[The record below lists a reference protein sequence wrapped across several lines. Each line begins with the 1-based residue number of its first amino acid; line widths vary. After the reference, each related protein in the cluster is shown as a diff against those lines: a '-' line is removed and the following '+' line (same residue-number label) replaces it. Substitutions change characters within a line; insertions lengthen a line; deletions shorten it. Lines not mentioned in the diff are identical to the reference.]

1 MPWCV
6 SGPPLWDLGIRHGA
20 DSSLHGGLESFVSFL
35 NLSWSPSPRFAW
47 PLAWSPPWLWRLAF
61 ARPLPAVRL
70 QFGSWLAL
78 ALEFQLGADIVATTI
93 NPTLQ
98 SLGELGLLAVIRT
111 FLNYFLGKELE
122 TEERIVK
129 ERQQKK
135 ALEAKD
141 TFAETLAKP
150 AASSKEDG
158 AHGK

>member
-1 MPWCV
+1 ME
-6 SGPPLWDLGIRHGA
+6 LIH
-20 DSSLHGGLESFVSFL
+20 SLHGGLESFVSFL
-35 NLSWSPSPRFAW
+35 KFILESISAFCVAIGLVTSLVMAVG
-47 PLAWSPPWLWRLAF
+47 F
-61 ARPLPAVRL
+61 ARRSSRLLENLPAVRL

-141 TFAETLAKP
+141 TFAETPAKP